1 MKLKEYLSAH
11 KGKIVRIGCYTA
23 GAIVMC
29 VVLGKAFR
37 PQYKGYIVTDLVVS
51 DLGKLGDE
59 LIKHGCGANDKVLR
73 WKMDFEKM

>member
-1 MKLKEYLSAH
+1 MQKAGSFPFANTT
-11 KGKIVRIGCYTA
+11 VPCYTA

-29 VVLGKAFR
+29 VVFGKAIR

-59 LIKHGCGANDKVLR
+59 LIKRGCGANDKVLR